1 MSVTR
6 RSLPRRDAGH
16 RRVMVVATSVVF
28 AFLVLIGQLW
38 YLQVLE
44 GGRFLDASDKNRIR
58 VRPIAAPRGILFDRH
73 GHAARRQ
80 SPGVHA
86 LADTA

>member
-6 RSLPRRDAGH
+6 RSLPRRDASH
-16 RRVMVVATSVVF
+16 RRVMVIDTSVEF

-44 GGRFLDASDKNRIR
+44 GGRFLDAHDWQANDFAAVTRPAQNNDTQRWILDRI
-58 VRPIAAPRGILFDRH
+58 
-73 GHAARRQ
+73 
-80 SPGVHA
+80 
-86 LADTA
+86 